1 MTPPGWMRSRRVGGL
16 LMAIAMLAVLA
27 ACGGGD
33 GEEGADA
40 ASEDQ
45 NEIPEEL
52 TDVELGIGLARAGP
66 ATSYYTSLPIA
77 LGYWEEEG
85 LDVEILP
92 FAGGGEMM
100 QALDAGQ
107 IDIGASASTT
117 LFTGVA
123 SGADM
128 IAFFSH
134 GTRNMWQPHV
144 AEDSDIE
151 TVLDLE
157 GRNVGVASLAS
168 AGVLMVRALV
178 EIEGG
183 DPDSIEFLPV
193 GVGQEAIEFLE
204 SGEVDA
210 LGLWDGPH
218 TRIEALGH
226 PLRPVSTPFFDDL
239 GFQQAVTVRESEFDE
254 RREQLIGVARGI
266 AKGMVFAFEN
276 PEAAVLAH
284 WEVFPDTK
292 PDGVSDEEA
301 MEQALLE
308 LEPRLERS
316 EPVDGRWGYA
326 PIEQVENYQEIL
338 IAGGDLDEEL
348 PLDSIWTEELLDEVN
363 DFDASSVE
371 EDARNYGQ

>member
-1 MTPPGWMRSRRVGGL
+1 MIV
-16 LMAIAMLAVLA
+16 AMLALLA
-27 ACGGGD
+27 ACGDGD
-33 GEEGADA
+33 GDGGEEDGS
-40 ASEDQ
+40 SEAED
-45 NEIPEEL
+45 ETPEQL
-52 TDVELGIGLARAGP
+52 TEVQLGIGLARPGP
-66 ATSYYTSLPIA
+66 ATSYYTSLPSE

-85 LDVEILP
+85 LDVEVLP

-128 IAFFSH
+128 VAFFSH
-134 GTRNMWQPHV
+134 GTSNMWQPHV
-144 AEDSDIE
+144 PEDSDIQ

-157 GRNVGVASLAS
+157 GRSVGVASLAS

-183 DPDSIEFLPV
+183 DPDSVEFLAV
-193 GVGQEAIEFLE
+193 GVGPEAIEFLE

-218 TRIEALGH
+218 TRIQALGQ
-226 PLRPVSTPFFDDL
+226 PLRPISTDFFDDL
-239 GFQQAVTVRESEFDE
+239 GFQQAITVRESEFED
-254 RREQLIGVARGI
+254 RREQLIGIARGI
-266 AKGMVFAFEN
+266 AKGMIFAFEN
-276 PEAAVLAH
+276 PEAAVRAH
-284 WEVFPDTK
+284 WEAFPDTK

-326 PIEQVENYQEIL
+326 PMEQIENFQEIL
-338 IAGGDLDEEL
+338 IAGGDLEEEL
-348 PLDSIWTEELLDEVN
+348 PLDEVWTDELLDEVN
-363 DFDASSVE
+363 DFDESSVK